1 MWCGGGNVIVAVAED
16 CLALVLRACFVWGRK
31 MPAIGQQSGLQ
42 QSGITIKD
50 VDAHEFVKRYAVHLK
65 KQGKISLPELVDL
78 MKTSVSRELAPYD
91 DDWFYIRCGEQTVP
105 CASLRVGLLAALAH
119 PRARCCRPAAPSP
132 CVCRSVPRPQALRAP
147 GHWGWRL
154 LEGVWRQEEE
164 GYPSRPLLPLV
175 PGSHPQLP

>member
-1 MWCGGGNVIVAVAED
+1 MIVAVAEM
-16 CLALVLRACFVWGRK
+16 CPAPVLRACVVWGRK

-91 DDWFYIRCGEQTVP
+91 DDWFYIRCGE
-105 CASLRVGLLAALAH
+105 
-119 PRARCCRPAAPSP
+119 
-132 CVCRSVPRPQALRAP
+132 
-147 GHWGWRL
+147 
-154 LEGVWRQEEE
+154 
-164 GYPSRPLLPLV
+164 
-175 PGSHPQLP
+175 